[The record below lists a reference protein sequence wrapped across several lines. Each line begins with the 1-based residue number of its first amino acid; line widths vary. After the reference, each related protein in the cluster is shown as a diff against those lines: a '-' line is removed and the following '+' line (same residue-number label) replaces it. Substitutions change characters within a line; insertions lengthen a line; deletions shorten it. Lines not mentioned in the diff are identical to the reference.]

1 MIFSQMFV
9 EPIAEVWGV
18 QLLQEIRKRT
28 RIFTDDCIAQ
38 LETLVEWCRAQG
50 ARVKPQL
57 LEKHVA
63 SIKADTKQ
71 VNLVGKEAIASLRED
86 VKNRLKSAI
95 EKPVKRRCQ
104 EFIRKGD
111 HIGPGVKYRI
121 LEMFDDLADTTTTD
135 AKKVAIEILT
145 QGFQIVDKEL
155 KDVTKSFEHPL
166 EPAIDAIVAA
176 HEDRLK
182 RSDAQKRHAVLKAV
196 EEIIRTF
203 PLRPT
208 GPAAERATA

>member
-1 MIFSQMFV
+1 
-9 EPIAEVWGV
+9 
-18 QLLQEIRKRT
+18 
-28 RIFTDDCIAQ
+28 
-38 LETLVEWCRAQG
+38 
-50 ARVKPQL
+50 
-57 LEKHVA
+57 
-63 SIKADTKQ
+63 
-71 VNLVGKEAIASLRED
+71 
-86 VKNRLKSAI
+86 
-95 EKPVKRRCQ
+95 
-104 EFIRKGD
+104 
-111 HIGPGVKYRI
+111 
-121 LEMFDDLADTTTTD
+121 MFDDLADTTTTD

-208 GPAAERATA
+208 VPASERATA